1 MWIKNMKDKMLGES
15 PLSKWRGAGGEVV
28 EEN

>member
-1 MWIKNMKDKMLGES
+1 MKDKMLGES